1 MSQPAPS
8 TGLPRLH
15 EVTITTARPEIAVRT
30 FEALFGHAAEQDS
43 ASATFATGQSLIRV
57 VRSEAPRGIDGIR
70 LAVQSIA
77 SKADALAQAGVR
89 TEHHDGHIIVPR
101 EQVSGVEVTFVDDH
115 QHPRGL
121 SPSGVALDHLAIA
134 VQDLAAGMAR
144 WTGILGIEVSERGP
158 HPLGGITMARFLL
171 GPQMIE
177 LVSPAPGA
185 ESATQHRLEERGDG
199 PITLA
204 MSPSHL
210 HSASER
216 LRAAGTRL
224 VEQPP
229 HTFIH
234 PSDSGGVLVQLTLKL
249 EHTH

>member
-1 MSQPAPS
+1 MNPPAPG

-15 EVTITTARPEIAVRT
+15 EVTITTARPEVAIRT
-30 FEALFGHAAEQDS
+30 FEALFDYAATRDG
-43 ASATFATGQSLIRV
+43 AGTAFAAGQSLIRV
-57 VRSEAPRGIDGIR
+57 VRSETPRGVDGVR

-77 SKADALAQAGVR
+77 SQAHALARTAVR
-89 TEHHDGHIIVPR
+89 TEQRDGRIIVPR
-101 EQVSGVEVTFVDDH
+101 EQASGVEVTFVDNH

-134 VQDLAAGMAR
+134 VRDLAAGVAR
-144 WTGILGIEVSERGP
+144 WTGILDIEVSECGP

-177 LVSPAPGA
+177 LVSPVPGV
-185 ESATQHRLEERGDG
+185 ESATQRRLEERGDG

-204 MSPSHL
+204 LIPSHL
-210 HSASER
+210 PAARER
-216 LRAAGTRL
+216 LRAAGARL

-234 PSDSGGVLVQLTLKL
+234 PWDSGGVLVQLTPRL
-249 EHTH
+249 EHSP

>member
-1 MSQPAPS
+1 MNPPAPGA
-8 TGLPRLH
+8 GLPRLH
-15 EVTITTARPEIAVRT
+15 EVTITTARPEVAVRT

-43 ASATFATGQSLIRV
+43 ASATFATGQSLVRV
-57 VRSEAPRGIDGIR
+57 VRSENPRGIDGIR
-70 LAVQSIA
+70 LVVQSSQGRA
-77 SKADALAQAGVR
+77 TALARAGVR

-101 EQVSGVEVTFVDDH
+101 EQASGMEVTFVDDH
-115 QHPRGL
+115 QHPRVL

-134 VQDLAAGMAR
+134 VRDLAAGVAR
-144 WTGILGIEVSERGP
+144 WTGILGVEVSERGP

-177 LVSPAPGA
+177 LVSPAPGV
-185 ESATQHRLEERGDG
+185 ESATQRRLEKRGDG

-204 MSPSHL
+204 LIPSHL
-210 HSASER
+210 PAATER
-216 LRAAGTRL
+216 LRAAGTLL

-234 PSDSGGVLVQLTLKL
+234 PSDSGGVLVQLTPRL
-249 EHTH
+249 EHSH